1 MSSPLIWIVLPGL
14 AGMLLWQLRRRTRWV
29 RFLGL
34 FLSAFLV
41 ILAQVLPVAV
51 TVKLG
56 PLSFKVAD
64 TLVLLGRKFTL
75 SAGDLPLIT
84 IIYVISTLWFLGAL
98 SLQITPFFVPLG
110 LGVTALLVAAL
121 AVDPFLYA
129 ALLIEVA
136 VLVSIPMLASP
147 GETVRQGLLRY
158 LIFQT
163 LGMPFILFTGW
174 MLTGIETGPLDPAL
188 MTRAAVML
196 GLGFAFLLAVFPFY
210 SWIPLLVEQ
219 GQPFVT
225 GFILV
230 ILPTVALF
238 FALDFLTQYTW
249 FKELPLVYSSLR
261 AAGALMVAT
270 GGLWAAFQ
278 RQLGR
283 ILGYTII
290 TQIGFAILAVG
301 SPGPAGLSI
310 FAAQLLP
317 FIAAVWLWS
326 YALSI
331 FGRDGHSLT
340 FASVADG
347 LRCYPFASSALL
359 LANLA
364 LAGLPLLA
372 GFPFR
377 LSLLVEVAQAS
388 PVSALWV
395 FVGSLGLLAAGV
407 RSLAALAVVRET
419 PNWQVSERPVEAVFL
434 ILGILFMLILGWSP
448 QLFLP
453 GLLAIVR

>member
-1 MSSPLIWIVLPGL
+1 VSSALLWIALPGL
-14 AGMLLWQLRRRTRWV
+14 VGMLLWWQRQHTRWV

-34 FLSAFLV
+34 LLAVSLAV
-41 ILAQVLPVAV
+41 LAQVLPVAV
-51 TVKLG
+51 AVKLG

-64 TLVLLGRKFTL
+64 SLSLLGRKFTL
-75 SAGDLPLIT
+75 GAAELPLIS
-84 IIYVISTLWFLGAL
+84 IIYVIAALWFLGTLNLAV
-98 SLQITPFFVPLG
+98 TPYFVPLG
-110 LGVTALLVAAL
+110 LAVTALLVAAL

-147 GETVRQGLLRY
+147 GETLRQGVLRY

-174 MLTGIETGPLDPAL
+174 ILTGIENGPIDPAL
-188 MTRAAVML
+188 VTRAAVML

-210 SWIPLLVEQ
+210 SWIPLLAEQ
-219 GQPFVT
+219 GQPFVI

-230 ILPTVALF
+230 ILPVVVLF
-238 FALDFLTQYTW
+238 FGLDFLTQYTW
-249 FKELPLVYSSLR
+249 FKDVPLVYASLR
-261 AAGALMVAT
+261 TAGTLMVIT
-270 GGLWAAFQ
+270 GGVWAAFQ
-278 RQLGR
+278 RQLSR
-283 ILGYTII
+283 ILGYTVIA
-290 TQIGFAILAVG
+290 QIGFAILAVG
-301 SPGPAGLSI
+301 SPGAAGLTI

-317 FIAAVWLWS
+317 FIVAIWLWS
-326 YALSI
+326 FALSI
-331 FGRDGHSLT
+331 FSKGGHALT
-340 FASVADG
+340 FDSVADG

-364 LAGLPLLA
+364 LAGLPFLA

-377 LSLLVEVAQAS
+377 MTLLITAAQTSPAS
-388 PVSALWV
+388 AVWV
-395 FVGSLGLLAAGV
+395 FIGSLGLLAAAV
-407 RSLAALAVVRET
+407 RSLAALAVVRDAA
-419 PNWQVSERPVEAVFL
+419 NWQVSERPVDAALLVAGMLFFL
-434 ILGILFMLILGWSP
+434 VLGWFP

>member
-1 MSSPLIWIVLPGL
+1 
-14 AGMLLWQLRRRTRWV
+14 MLLWLLRRRTRWV

-34 FLSAFLV
+34 FLSAFLA

-75 SAGDLPLIT
+75 STGELPLIT
-84 IIYVISTLWFLGAL
+84 IIYAVSTLWFLGAL
-98 SLQITPFFVPLG
+98 SLQITPLFVPHG

-136 VLVSIPMLASP
+136 VLISIPMLASP
-147 GETVRQGLLRY
+147 GETVRKGLLRY

-188 MTRAAVML
+188 MVRTAVLL

-210 SWIPLLVEQ
+210 SWIPLLAEQ

-230 ILPTVALF
+230 ILPTVVLF

-249 FKELPLVYSSLR
+249 FRELSLVYSSLR

-283 ILGYTII
+283 ILGYAII
-290 TQIGFAILAVG
+290 AQIGFAILALG
-301 SPGPAGLSI
+301 SPGPEGLSI

-347 LRCYPFASSALL
+347 LRSYPFASSALL
-359 LANLA
+359 LANMA

-377 LSLLVEVAQAS
+377 MSLLVEVAQAS

-395 FVGSLGLLAAGV
+395 FVGSLGLLVAGV
-407 RSLAALAVVRET
+407 RSLAALAVVREA

-434 ILGILFMLILGWSP
+434 VLGILFMLILGWFP

-453 GLLAIVR
+453 GLLAIAR

>member
-14 AGMLLWQLRRRTRWV
+14 AGMLLWLLRRRTRWV

-56 PLSFKVAD
+56 SLSFKVAD

-75 SAGDLPLIT
+75 SAGDLQLIT

-210 SWIPLLVEQ
+210 SWIPLLVEH

-278 RQLGR
+278 RQFGL

-377 LSLLVEVAQAS
+377 LSLLIEVAQAS

-407 RSLAALAVVRET
+407 R
-419 PNWQVSERPVEAVFL
+419 
-434 ILGILFMLILGWSP
+434 
-448 QLFLP
+448 
-453 GLLAIVR
+453 